1 MAHLELDDHGNILV
15 AALTGELT
23 LANATEVRNELERLF
38 ARKGVSDVVL
48 DLGAVS
54 FMDSSGL
61 GTLVAAS
68 TKARSMGRR
77 LLLYRPTPEAVHT
90 METAQLT
97 GFFPILGDE
106 EDLLALL
113 PD

>member
-15 AALTGELT
+15 ATLTGELT
-23 LANATEVRNELERLF
+23 LANATEVRSELERLF

-54 FMDSSGL
+54 FMD
-61 GTLVAAS
+61 TLVAAS

-77 LLLYRPTPEAVHT
+77 LLLYRPTAEAVHT

-97 GFFPILGDE
+97 GFFPILDDE

>member
-1 MAHLELDDHGNILV
+1 
-15 AALTGELT
+15 
-23 LANATEVRNELERLF
+23 
-38 ARKGVSDVVL
+38 
-48 DLGAVS
+48 
-54 FMDSSGL
+54 
-61 GTLVAAS
+61 
-68 TKARSMGRR
+68 MGRR

>member
-54 FMDSSGL
+54 FMD
-61 GTLVAAS
+61 
-68 TKARSMGRR
+68 R
-77 LLLYRPTPEAVHT
+77 
-90 METAQLT
+90 
-97 GFFPILGDE
+97 
-106 EDLLALL
+106 DLLALL